1 MVTVYYCIRRIV
13 NLRRT
18 HTPPGD
24 SYWSDYMRFI
34 NHIMAIRGL
43 ITTGF
48 SILVG
53 HHRTRYMQ
61 TPDGAYDTIL
71 YMLGFSGRN
80 TGTLF
85 DDPRVATLSISEAL
99 YFVVQNRV
107 RAMLPGPRVAPPSL
121 TQGSSSASLAAAPA
135 SLALAPSAR
144 GSRRRLSAEQMLSE
158 LERSSNN

>member
-1 MVTVYYCIRRIV
+1 
-13 NLRRT
+13 
-18 HTPPGD
+18 
-24 SYWSDYMRFI
+24 MRFI

-71 YMLGFSGRN
+71 YMLSMGGRN

-85 DDPRVATLSISEAL
+85 DDPRVATLSISEAVWFL
-99 YFVVQNRV
+99 VQNRV
-107 RAMLPGPRVAPPSL
+107 RAVLPGPRVAPPSL
-121 TQGSSSASLAAAPA
+121 TQGSSSPSPPSPA
-135 SLALAPSAR
+135 SLALAPAPAPPPP
-144 GSRRRLSAEQMLSE
+144 RRRPLSLQEFNALSN
-158 LERSSNN
+158 S

>member
-1 MVTVYYCIRRIV
+1 
-13 NLRRT
+13 
-18 HTPPGD
+18 
-24 SYWSDYMRFI
+24 MRFI

-121 TQGSSSASLAAAPA
+121 TQGSSSPSPPSASLAAPA
-135 SLALAPSAR
+135 SLALAPASLAAAP
-144 GSRRRLSAEQMLSE
+144 SPPPPRRRPLSLQEFNALSN
-158 LERSSNN
+158 S